1 MTAFIGAATRW
12 TSKSALIPP
21 PIPARGDAVKGDLR
35 LSIGSLQGKDVA
47 VIFRQVAEQKAPRT
61 FSSGVIKTFI
71 VDSVKALE
79 QAKITVTKRGDG
91 YTVEAAIPLADLGL
105 TNKPGLKL
113 RGDFGVTYGNQ
124 AGDRTR
130 LRSYW
135 SNQKTGIV
143 DDVVFELKLE
153 PKYWG
158 EIVIGE

>member
-1 MTAFIGAATRW
+1 V
-12 TSKSALIPP
+12 
-21 PIPARGDAVKGDLR
+21 VK
-35 LSIGSLQGKDVA
+35 
-47 VIFRQVAEQKAPRT
+47 E
-61 FSSGVIKTFI
+61 FI
-71 VDSVKALE
+71 VDSVVPLP
-79 QAKITVTKRGDG
+79 QAKIVVTKRGDG
-91 YTVEAAIPLADLGL
+91 YTVEAAIPLADIGL

-113 RGDFGVTYGNQ
+113 RGDFGVTFGNQ

-153 PKYWG
+153 PKHWG